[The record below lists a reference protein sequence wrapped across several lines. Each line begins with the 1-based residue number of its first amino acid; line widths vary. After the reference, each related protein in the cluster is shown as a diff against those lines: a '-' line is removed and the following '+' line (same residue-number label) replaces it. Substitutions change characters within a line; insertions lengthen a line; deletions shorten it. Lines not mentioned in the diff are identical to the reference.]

1 MGGNEIKD
9 EANNPVFERINIP
22 LYLVLNKSDLRG
34 PLTADEKQQLYEL
47 MVEEQQY
54 QIIRNGGV
62 VTHTR
67 DRRGFS
73 GYSDWFLLSSKV
85 TEGPKK
91 DMVAEKLYAV
101 LDNVGAF
108 YGWEKLPPKE
118 EITKEEL

>member
-54 QIIRNGGV
+54 QIIRNVGLSLTPETVEDFLGTATGSSYLRKSPKV
-62 VTHTR
+62 P
-67 DRRGFS
+67 RRIWLLRSSTLFWTMSVLSTVGRS
-73 GYSDWFLLSSKV
+73 FLRKR
-85 TEGPKK
+85 
-91 DMVAEKLYAV
+91 KLR
-101 LDNVGAF
+101 
-108 YGWEKLPPKE
+108 
-118 EITKEEL
+118 